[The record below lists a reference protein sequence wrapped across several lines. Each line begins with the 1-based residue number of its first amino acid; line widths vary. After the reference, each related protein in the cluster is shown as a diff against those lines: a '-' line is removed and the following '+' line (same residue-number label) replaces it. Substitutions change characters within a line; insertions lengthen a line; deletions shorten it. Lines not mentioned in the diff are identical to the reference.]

1 MVVELIG
8 VPFDG
13 MGRRPGQAGAPAALR
28 GSGLVSAL
36 AGRDVVGGPDL
47 VLPEAVNAAMKAGG
61 CRGWSLVIDN
71 PDRDPDGGAA
81 RKIVRLVEDVA
92 PHLP

>member
-1 MVVELIG
+1 
-8 VPFDG
+8 
-13 MGRRPGQAGAPAALR
+13 
-28 GSGLVSAL
+28 
-36 AGRDVVGGPDL
+36 
-47 VLPEAVNAAMKAGG
+47 MKAGG